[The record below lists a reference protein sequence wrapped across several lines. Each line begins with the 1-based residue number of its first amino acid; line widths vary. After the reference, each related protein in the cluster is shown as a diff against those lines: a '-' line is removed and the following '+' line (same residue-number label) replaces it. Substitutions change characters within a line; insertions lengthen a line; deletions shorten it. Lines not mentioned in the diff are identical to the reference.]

1 MGRRSH
7 LHISTVAVH
16 MVKYL
21 HSADRGDFFDIMDYL
36 GNKQGRCYEIGSA
49 LKLDEDRL
57 DRIRA
62 ECLLNNN
69 KALRQIISDWLKK
82 NYNTERHGP
91 PTWKALVKAA
101 KSPSGGND
109 TELAEKIAKD
119 HPAQSSQCTSN
130 VSKETTAFT

>member
-1 MGRRSH
+1 M
-7 LHISTVAVH
+7 T
-16 MVKYL
+16 
-21 HSADRGDFFDIMDYL
+21 FFDIMEYL
-36 GNKQGRCYEIGSA
+36 GNKQGRCYEIGSD

-62 ECLLNNN
+62 ECPLNNN

-82 NYNTERHGP
+82 NYNTERHGL
-91 PTWKALVKAA
+91 PTWKALVKAV
-101 KSPSGGND
+101 KSSSGGND